1 MSGNDPAWT
10 KPKARAEPAPE
21 SPEPEPQPE
30 PEPEK
35 PDRQAVPDSRQL
47 VATRAVEIGTTIG
60 EWGLFIAL
68 FFVAGGLAFLGT
80 TIFVVKGSGSAPL
93 QDQTGRSAWEAST
106 WIVENGWL
114 PQIDHFEASETYPP
128 HTVIATDPSPG
139 SQLRPGAVVRLTIS
153 RGARRI
159 PMPNVAGVRLSQAQ
173 LILSRNGLV
182 LGDVTEVFADNSE
195 PDAVIATNP
204 APNAPLRVGDTVRF
218 LVSKGPQPR
227 TWVMPEVEGYQHEA
241 VQRLFDRMGIQSR
254 VAARMYDPGEI
265 SGAVLEQF
273 PQAGEPV
280 AEGEVVRLTVNER
293 ARTETSS
300 SRSRLVPLDI
310 QVPSGFAMRE
320 VVVRAV
326 REDWSRTILHRYAAP
341 GSRLRTVVYVA
352 PGDRITVIIDDE
364 PSWERRY

>member
-10 KPKARAEPAPE
+10 KPTAKPKPK
-21 SPEPEPQPE
+21 PEPSQEPKPKPE
-30 PEPEK
+30 PKGEEL
-35 PDRQAVPDSRQL
+35 ADSRSL
-47 VATRAVEIGTTIG
+47 AATKAVEIGTTIG
-60 EWGLFIAL
+60 EWGVFAAI
-68 FFVAGGLAFLGT
+68 FFVAAGLAFLGT

-106 WIVENGWL
+106 WIVENGWA

-128 HTVIATDPSPG
+128 HTVIATDPAPG

-182 LGDVTEVFADNSE
+182 LGNVTEVFADGTE

-204 APNAPLRVGDTVRF
+204 APNAPLRVGDTVRL
-218 LVSKGPQPR
+218 LVSKGPKPQQ
-227 TWVMPEVEGYQHEA
+227 WVMPEVEGYEHEA

-254 VAARMYDPGEI
+254 VSARMYDPGEL
-265 SGAVLEQF
+265 SGAVLEQL
-273 PQAGEPV
+273 PAAGEPIR
-280 AEGEVVRLTVNER
+280 EGEVVRLTVNER
-293 ARTETSS
+293 ARSETSSS

-310 QVPSGFAMRE
+310 KVPNGFAVRE

-326 REDWSRTILHRYAAP
+326 REDWSRTIMRRYANP

-352 PGDRITVIIDDE
+352 PGDRVTVVIDDK
-364 PSWERRY
+364 PAWERRF